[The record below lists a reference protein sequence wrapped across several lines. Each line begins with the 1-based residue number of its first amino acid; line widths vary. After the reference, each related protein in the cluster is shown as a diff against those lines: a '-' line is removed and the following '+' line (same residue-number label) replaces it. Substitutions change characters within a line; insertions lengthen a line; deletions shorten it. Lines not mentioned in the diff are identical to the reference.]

1 MFDKL
6 LIANRGEIACRV
18 METARRM
25 GVRTVAVYSEADANS
40 RHVAM
45 ADEGWLIGPPPAA
58 QSYLDGETILDVAK
72 SSGADAIHPG
82 YGFLSENAE
91 FAEACAKAG
100 VAFVGPT
107 ADAIRA
113 MGLKD
118 AAKAIMEKAGVP
130 VVPGYHEA
138 DQSPDVLKKA
148 AGKIGYPVL
157 IKAVAGGG
165 GKGMR
170 QVHAEADF
178 DDALEGAM
186 RESKAAFGDDRV
198 LIEKY
203 LTKPRHIEIQVF
215 GDTSG
220 NAVHLFERDCSLQR
234 RHQKVV
240 EEAPAPD
247 MPLPLRKKMGE
258 AAVKAAKAIGYVG
271 AGTVEFIVDVSE
283 GLQKADF
290 YFMEMNTRLQ
300 VEHPVTEMITG
311 HDLVEWQLR
320 VAAGESLPVEQADL
334 AINGHALEVRLY
346 AEDPSRNFLPSTGTL
361 SRLRMGQGSPYVRVD
376 TGVREGDE
384 VTVHYDPMIAKLIVW
399 DTDRPQALRRL
410 RTALADCQ
418 IAGVNTNA
426 AFLTGVAAHPAFV
439 AGDLDTGFIERHSAD
454 LIPETGP
461 MSDRVVALAALDQV
475 LRRGAQVQASTDASE
490 DPFSPWGA
498 VNGWVM
504 NDDAH
509 ETLQFLDGDQE
520 IAVTVHYRADG
531 FVLDLPG
538 GSVTA
543 HGEIDG
549 EGNLVAD
556 VDGGRAVAAVVQ
568 DGHTITVMSHG
579 AAHRLTLHNPLDV
592 GDLEDGAGGAV
603 SAPMS
608 GKIIQVLAAAGDKV
622 KKGAPL
628 IILEAMKM
636 EHTLGAPSAG
646 VIASINADVGEQVDE
661 GAVLVAFEEE
671 D

>member
-1 MFDKL
+1 
-6 LIANRGEIACRV
+6 

-234 RHQKVV
+234 RHLKVV
-240 EEAPAPD
+240 DEAPAPD
-247 MPLPLRKKMGE
+247 MPLPLRK
-258 AAVKAAKAIGYVG
+258 
-271 AGTVEFIVDVSE
+271 
-283 GLQKADF
+283 
-290 YFMEMNTRLQ
+290 
-300 VEHPVTEMITG
+300 
-311 HDLVEWQLR
+311 
-320 VAAGESLPVEQADL
+320 
-334 AINGHALEVRLY
+334 
-346 AEDPSRNFLPSTGTL
+346 
-361 SRLRMGQGSPYVRVD
+361 
-376 TGVREGDE
+376 
-384 VTVHYDPMIAKLIVW
+384 
-399 DTDRPQALRRL
+399 
-410 RTALADCQ
+410 
-418 IAGVNTNA
+418 
-426 AFLTGVAAHPAFV
+426 
-439 AGDLDTGFIERHSAD
+439 
-454 LIPETGP
+454 
-461 MSDRVVALAALDQV
+461 
-475 LRRGAQVQASTDASE
+475 
-490 DPFSPWGA
+490 
-498 VNGWVM
+498 
-504 NDDAH
+504 
-509 ETLQFLDGDQE
+509 
-520 IAVTVHYRADG
+520 
-531 FVLDLPG
+531 
-538 GSVTA
+538 
-543 HGEIDG
+543 
-549 EGNLVAD
+549 
-556 VDGGRAVAAVVQ
+556 
-568 DGHTITVMSHG
+568 
-579 AAHRLTLHNPLDV
+579 
-592 GDLEDGAGGAV
+592 
-603 SAPMS
+603 
-608 GKIIQVLAAAGDKV
+608 
-622 KKGAPL
+622 
-628 IILEAMKM
+628 
-636 EHTLGAPSAG
+636 
-646 VIASINADVGEQVDE
+646 
-661 GAVLVAFEEE
+661 
-671 D
+671 